1 MEINFSS
8 SKNLELINITHKVN
22 ENLVLK
28 EGLVHLFAPHAT
40 GVLLIAEDEEG
51 LKLDILKKFK
61 QMFPKGAG
69 YLHDRI
75 DDNAHSHLMST
86 FLGSSLLLPVKNKKL
101 NLGTW
106 QEIFFL
112 ETDGPRSGR
121 RIILTEI

>member
-1 MEINFSS
+1 MEFTFLS
-8 SKNLELINITHKVN
+8 SKNLELINITHKIN
-22 ENLVLK
+22 EKLTLK
-28 EGLVHLFAPHAT
+28 EGLVHVFAPHAT
-40 GVLLIAEDEEG
+40 GVLLIAEDEHG
-51 LKLDILKKFK
+51 LKLDIIKKFK
-61 QMFPKGAG
+61 ELFPKGGG

-86 FLGSSLLLPVKNKKL
+86 FLGSSLLLPVKDKKL

-112 ETDGPRSGR
+112 ETDGPRTGR